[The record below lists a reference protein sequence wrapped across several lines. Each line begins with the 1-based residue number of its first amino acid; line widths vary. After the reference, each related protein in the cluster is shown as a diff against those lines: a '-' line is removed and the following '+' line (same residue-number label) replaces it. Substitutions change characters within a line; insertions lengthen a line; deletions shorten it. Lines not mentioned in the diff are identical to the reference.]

1 MQSESPVPDL
11 DAKVTSSRLTVLSS
25 AGARSVMEE
34 LGPEFERLSGVQLIF
49 CYDSAVALAKSI
61 EEGNQFDIAVL
72 TPSVISTLASS
83 RMISDGDHRLLAS
96 VGVGVAIRRGAPKP
110 DISTPDKLI
119 AAFLAATRI
128 SFPAIGA
135 SGDHFRQ
142 VVDDLGLS
150 TSLKEKLEPVRG
162 LKEIEL
168 VAQGRATLGVQLI
181 SEIIAVDGV
190 ELVGP
195 FPDPLQKIT
204 ELMLVTSRN
213 GSKNEFASSFVEFLS
228 SEHARRIIEN
238 KGMTPP

>member
-1 MQSESPVPDL
+1 MQSESAVPDL
-11 DAKVTSSRLTVLSS
+11 DIKVTSPSLMVMSS

-34 LGPEFERLSGVQLIF
+34 LGPEFERQSGARLVF

-61 EEGNQFDIAVL
+61 EEGKQFDIAVL
-72 TPSVISTLASS
+72 TPSVISTLAFSGA
-83 RMISDGDHRLLAS
+83 ISDGDHRLLAS
-96 VGVGVAIRRGAPKP
+96 VGVGVAIRRGTPKP

-119 AAFLAATRI
+119 ATLLAAAKI

-142 VVDDLGLS
+142 IVDDLGLS
-150 TSLKEKLEPVRG
+150 TSLKEKLKPVLG
-162 LKEIEL
+162 LKEIEM
-168 VAQGRATLGVQLI
+168 VAKGRATLGVQLI

-204 ELMLVTSRN
+204 ELKLVTSQKGTR
-213 GSKNEFASSFVEFLS
+213 NEFASSFVDFLS
-228 SEHARRIIEN
+228 SEHACRIIVN